1 MAYATRYTTEFKSSK
16 GKQYRI
22 TLLQDG
28 YAGSTSTPSI
38 SSEGFILN
46 YTSDNSNSGVIQRV
60 MGSSLT
66 VTYLL
71 DDLSILADL
80 ANATDKTFFLK
91 VEIYIALAYYDY
103 FLGYVTPDLSG
114 YADEPAPTFVSFTAT
129 DGFGWAK
136 NYPFYDNSGA
146 EPVPITGKKTHI
158 ELLQTCLTNIGL
170 IQESSHATPL
180 VVGSGSFREFGHTF
194 GNPYLEETRVNAE
207 IFARCEVIPDTYDP
221 TTGEIEYT
229 TTYSTIGDVL
239 EYLCNFWGCRL
250 FQSFGRWWFMPNDA
264 FYDVSMTGYTYASGA
279 STYTATLAFTSQYA
293 NTSYDRLKGG
303 RFQYFPSK
311 NNAEAIYNYFK
322 DPIASLNFIDA
333 GESYIIE
340 GYYPAEITLNF
351 SYTSVAYYANE
362 PSGAIE
368 GEEYGDLGIPAGN
381 TIRFLNIYKIS
392 LNDEWYYVN
401 RVVKVAPNVTT
412 TLPRWVRDEEKLFT
426 NITGTTIDISSIDGG
441 RMPDMERMIYV
452 EVNGEVMIYEDDYD
466 VDLAAKTIT
475 FYVITLIT
483 SDTIKVKFMHSEYA
497 HFHHVVVSTPSGVG
511 AQINTTG
518 ISLSPSA
525 STMVIPKAPE
535 QGTLSI
541 TCLQECRPAISRT
554 SGDYVYWPRTFYKRS
569 PSIIGGI
576 DDITDF
582 NYIFVAFEKDI
593 EASSI
598 ESNYDCIPP
607 NNGSVNYLSTN
618 NNSDQS
624 DSTTVTLASGDGLF
638 PDGTNDTTN
647 CFTATEVYVGG
658 QWELSDQ
665 WLYSSAGSLASMF
678 GTHHELIARI
688 QIALQATPTRFYQG
702 TIFED
707 IIYAPTY
714 SLMLD
719 LDGAGAEPLVPI
731 NLSFNANMD
740 HWTGKWLQIQ
750 ADVTAAG

>member
-1 MAYATRYTTEFKSSK
+1 MAYATRYTTEFKSST

-28 YAGSTSTPSI
+28 YSGSTSTPSI

-60 MGSSLT
+60 MGSGLT

-136 NYPFYDNSGA
+136 NYPFYDNSGS

-279 STYTATLAFTSQYA
+279 LTNTATLAFTSQYA

-322 DPIASLNFIDA
+322 DPIASLDFIDA
-333 GESYIIE
+333 GESYTIE

-401 RVVKVAPNVTT
+401 RVVKVAPNITT
-412 TLPRWVRDEEKLFT
+412 SLPRWVRDEEKLFT
-426 NITGTTIDISSIDGG
+426 NITGTTVDISSIDEG

-475 FYVITLIT
+475 FSAITLVT

-497 HFHHVVVSTPSGVG
+497 HYHHIVVSTN

-582 NYIFVAFEKDI
+582 NFIFVAFEKDI

-618 NNSDQS
+618 TNSDQS

-665 WLYSSAGSLASMF
+665 WLYSSAGSLASMI
-678 GTHHELIARI
+678 GTHHELIAKI
-688 QIALQATPTRFYQG
+688 HIALQATPTRFYQG

-750 ADVTAAG
+750 ADVNAAG